1 MFRAYILSTGDTDAA
16 RLTAASHIDMLTFNR
31 IQDFQALTTAQ
42 QEKVTEAYE
51 QLQQFEAENAELLSS
66 PVKSYSVNGVSMTF
80 GGSGLK
86 NVCGVVIPTS
96 VYQLLVQ
103 TGLCNPAI

>member
-1 MFRAYILSTGDTDAA
+1 MFRAYILSTGETDAA
-16 RLTAASHIDMLTFNR
+16 RLTAASHIDMLIFNR

-51 QLQQFEAENAELLSS
+51 QLLQFETENADILAS

-86 NVCGVVIPTS
+86 TVSGVVIPAS

-103 TGLCNPAI
+103 TGLCYPAI